1 MICPGCGAPAAAH
14 DVLHHFLC
22 AYVGPDYDFFETG
35 KDHFS
40 CPKCLRPLLREG
52 DDWEKIGR
60 SLSCSDCGS
69 EIPLQD
75 EQGRADD

>member
-40 CPKCLRPLLREG
+40 CPKCRRALLSEG
-52 DDWEKIGR
+52 EDWEKIGAQ
-60 SLSCSDCGS
+60 SF
-69 EIPLQD
+69 LQRLRI
-75 EQGRADD
+75 GNSVAR